1 MEVSLEK
8 KVFFLHEDGRISK
21 ILKNDLTKIIDL
33 IKKEIKDASIVLG
46 GSLAYG
52 EGRYLEENN
61 KIKFLSDFDIY
72 LVIPSLFRTIKS
84 LKNPRLKNLPES
96 LGLSNSVELIFVWE
110 KLLSFRLTTIAG
122 EILMD
127 NGRIKKVLNNLPVPR
142 STNNLKRAYK
152 YLIMGIADLSK
163 GNEYIGRAMIQG
175 FQAWLMLL
183 KKDAK
188 YELWNN
194 FFSLKYDLK
203 EVDSVK
209 DFSGEAACSLLK
221 ETLMDFLDIEKRG
234 GYKVEDFF
242 LAREFLDKVYSS
254 LKPTFEVN
262 DYIRYISF
270 HLKKGRFP
278 NPFINSTK
286 HYLDSARLFLDAV
299 EGFNKFDE
307 KKLKKAEKLLNRLTG
322 EADGGGKGSEIFI
335 KSRDKFKNYDEV
347 YLHKLKHKIN

>member
-8 KVFFLHEDGRISK
+8 KVFFLHEDGKISK
-21 ILKNDLTKIIDL
+21 ILKNDLTKIIGL
-33 IKKEIKDASIVLG
+33 IKREIKEASIVLG

-72 LVIPSLFRTIKS
+72 LIIPSLLQTVKS

-110 KLLSFRLTTIAG
+110 KLLSLSLTTIAG

-127 NGRIKKVLNNLPVPR
+127 NGRIKKILNNLPVPR

-163 GNEYIGRAMIQG
+163 GSEYIGRAMIQG
-175 FQAWLMLL
+175 FQALLMFL
-183 KKDAK
+183 KKDVK
-188 YELWNN
+188 YEVWNN

-209 DFSGEAACSLLK
+209 DFSGEAVHSLLK
-221 ETLMDFLDIEKRG
+221 ETLMDFLDIEKKG
-234 GYKVEDFF
+234 NYKIEDFF
-242 LAREFLDKVYSS
+242 LVREFLNKVYSS
-254 LKPTFEVN
+254 LNPTFEIN
-262 DYIRYISF
+262 DYVRYISF

-286 HYLDSARLFLDAV
+286 YYLDSARLFLDAV
-299 EGFNKFDE
+299 EGFNRFDDL
-307 KKLKKAEKLLNRLTG
+307 KLKKAEKLLSRLTG
-322 EADGGGKGSEIFI
+322 EAVGGEKGSEILMN
-335 KSRDKFKNYDEV
+335 SRDKFKNYDEV